1 MNNEKFKIENPH
13 DARELAKKFYS
24 ALYLRQSQQ
33 SPDKSRDEIRGA
45 IMLQLRAGHVN
56 PMRIWDIGSGAQWL
70 ERELMARGTDEDGRK
85 LLQDVD
91 FITTDIADIQKGALM
106 GSRHRNIRHIQ
117 ADVAE
122 PRFPENSF
130 GMVVSNLALDIA
142 PREALKNVAAALVP
156 GGPFAITLNHPDTLR
171 EILAGEENEELRAVV
186 RYGLE
191 QGFFYRSIEEIRT
204 EFEKQGLTDI
214 SVKVRSANNP
224 FSLGVLDRWWSVKG
238 SKTNRQAAVDE

>member
-1 MNNEKFKIENPH
+1 MKNEKIQIGSPQ
-13 DARELAKKFYS
+13 DAQKVAKKFYS
-24 ALYLRQSQQ
+24 SLYLRQSQH

-70 ERELMARGTDEDGRK
+70 ERELMARVTDAEDRK
-85 LLQDVD
+85 LLEDVD
-91 FITTDIADIQKGALM
+91 FITTDTADLRKGDLM
-106 GSRHRNIRHIQ
+106 GSRYKNVRHIQ

-142 PREALKNVAAALVP
+142 PRKALRNVAAALAP
-156 GGPFAITLNHPDTLR
+156 GGPFAVTLNHPDTLR
-171 EILAGEENEELRAVV
+171 EILAGEENEELKAVV

-191 QGFFYRSIEEIRT
+191 QGFFYHSIEEIRT
-204 EFEKQGLTDI
+204 EFEKYGLMDI

-224 FSLGVLDRWWSVKG
+224 FSLGVLDRWWLVKG
-238 SKTNRQAAVDE
+238 IKANRQVAVDG